1 MLAWISKP
9 CNSTSCSCPS
19 LSPQRGPQIEFPR
32 PLSPGESLQTWPMSP
47 SLQPLHRDAR
57 PALQQVS
64 TGASLPAPADTS
76 MREGSVSHLPQAQ
89 GMRELCRAGT
99 RPSRNQ
105 IWAASEPKITCQLP
119 GKRGEPSVHRSR
131 TCQEESHLH
140 PSSGIMGGSTV
151 FGAIQWI
158 TAEQQRKTASRLFWA
173 AKQQTANTPRPRPPS
188 GEELPC
194 LGATESPGAAVPRS
208 RDPCSVPPL
217 LPQEAAAARA
227 AGSPK
232 NLQTCARWEGVLLPL
247 VTPAAITQKR
257 SPRLSRGE
265 QRSEQAGEA
274 VKKIQM
280 CKQE

>member
-32 PLSPGESLQTWPMSP
+32 PLRPGESLQTWPMSP
-47 SLQPLHRDAR
+47 SLQSPHRDAR

-173 AKQQTANTPRPRPPS
+173 AKQQTDNTPRAPSSIWGRAAMPWSHRKPRCS
-188 GEELPC
+188 CAEEQ
-194 LGATESPGAAVPRS
+194 R
-208 RDPCSVPPL
+208 PL
-217 LPQEAAAARA
+217 LGPSSPPPR
-227 AGSPK
+227 GSSSQSSWEPK
-232 NLQTCARWEGVLLPL
+232 ELANLCWVGGCSP
-247 VTPAAITQKR
+247 TPDR
-257 SPRLSRGE
+257 SSSNHPETLSQAE
-265 QRSEQAGEA
+265 QG
-274 VKKIQM
+274 
-280 CKQE
+280 